1 MWERAGREQPSGT
14 GTHPGPTKSST
25 RCHRR
30 LTRVAQHPT
39 AAAGAV
45 WFPESLLREGHHRHR
60 CGVKDRALLQ
70 RAAASEL
77 PQRARGGCKGFGES
91 LTEPE
96 DACRQAHV
104 RVCACTPPVF
114 FHPSHV
120 HRGPASTPAAGQ
132 SSVHHRRQPG
142 VAATFRDA
150 GLRWLRRGSECILT
164 VIISAPLRGLRNQSG
179 AAISRTFGICT
190 TSSATG
196 TEPPTFL
203 PPRGIRFPGKAPAA
217 VSPTK
222 LSERSHAPHHRR
234 EEPVRSPRSHR
245 RLPSPLPASPPR
257 AAGLPAGRAGALR
270 GGHAPGDGGV
280 RDAADP
286 GRGNAGPVGGGGVSA
301 GQAGSGE
308 MLNAEC

>member
-14 GTHPGPTKSST
+14 GAHPGPTKSST

-30 LTRVAQHPT
+30 LTRVARQPT

-45 WFPESLLREGHHRHR
+45 WRRRRVALRIAQRFQESLLREGHHRHR

-120 HRGPASTPAAGQ
+120 HRGSASTPAAGQ

-150 GLRWLRRGSECILT
+150 GLRWLRRGSECIPT

-203 PPRGIRFPGKAPAA
+203 PPRGICFPGKAPAA

-245 RLPSPLPASPPR
+245 RLPSPLPAPPPR
-257 AAGLPAGRAGALR
+257 CRAPRGPCGGAAGRPCAGRWR
-270 GGHAPGDGGV
+270 C
-280 RDAADP
+280 
-286 GRGNAGPVGGGGVSA
+286 S
-301 GQAGSGE
+301 
-308 MLNAEC
+308 